1 MRTFLII
8 LFIVALLGI
17 LVYYL
22 FRRREKFTDNIQ
34 EKIDET
40 LRLVSTIGSG
50 DVPEGTAYVETLTNI
65 PSHNSLKLYLTSF
78 SDRTQYNNAVEIYVP
93 ETQRWNNYLAGNQS
107 FFIKKSTSAVLPAL
121 LRDNGMPLKNISL
134 EGIQLE
140 ALNASGYNLSSF
152 STSFFIKFVVVPLN
166 ATTELFTIP
175 LEAPNYARLSIIN
188 NGNICNFSFEVGN
201 GAANTLTTTTNIASA
216 NITQPSTPPLC
227 ITATFD
233 TSYSGSNVL
242 KLYAGS
248 SVVSGGGATYTTLL
262 SNELI
267 ETDSNL
273 PAPHR

>member
-107 FFIKKSTSAVLPAL
+107 FFIKKNQ
-121 LRDNGMPLKNISL
+121 R
-134 EGIQLE
+134 
-140 ALNASGYNLSSF
+140 SGF
-152 STSFFIKFVVVPLN
+152 KRV
-166 ATTELFTIP
+166 A
-175 LEAPNYARLSIIN
+175 
-188 NGNICNFSFEVGN
+188 
-201 GAANTLTTTTNIASA
+201 
-216 NITQPSTPPLC
+216 
-227 ITATFD
+227 
-233 TSYSGSNVL
+233 
-242 KLYAGS
+242 
-248 SVVSGGGATYTTLL
+248 
-262 SNELI
+262 
-267 ETDSNL
+267 
-273 PAPHR
+273 